1 MIVYICAPHSNWM
14 RDALNQLNKENMEIY
29 LAGGATGNN
38 NHIWRDNSKTNPEKP
53 MEIFLAGTHAEN
65 NRANSEGDFKQK
77 ISILESFYYMND
89 WMLPY
94 IKEHWN
100 FLLDSGAFTFM
111 SDKKNQNGVNWD
123 EYLEKYAHF
132 INENKIELF
141 FRNFTLIL
149 LF

>member
-1 MIVYICAPHSNWM
+1 
-14 RDALNQLNKENMEIY
+14 MEIY

-111 SDKKNQNGVNWD
+111 SDKKIRTALIGMNISKNTRISSTRIKLNFLLSWILMPLWD
-123 EYLEKYAHF
+123 
-132 INENKIELF
+132 
-141 FRNFTLIL
+141 
-149 LF
+149 